1 MAYSELVK
9 NFNRI
14 RDYMREFYIYGFKSR
29 EEYRRKSARSYD
41 DERRR
46 IESWLGD
53 YMGFR
58 QNAGGKNVFISID
71 SRAASHNPLYKAW
84 KTKSFTDGDITMNFI
99 LMDIFASAQ
108 KALSLTEITEQIDEY
123 LSVFPEPKTFD
134 VSTVR
139 KKLNEY
145 ISEGIVLGEKQ
156 GKSMYY
162 SWTMEKC
169 DLDRD
174 ILDFFS
180 EIAPC
185 GVIGSFLLDQVKEQ
199 DSHFSF
205 KHHYI
210 TSAMDSEILC
220 SVFMAIR
227 EKRSVI
233 LETYNRH
240 KERVSE
246 SHVVPLRVMV
256 SAQSGRQYLIA
267 YAPRFRRIL
276 SFRTDHIAS
285 VKIGEVSERFDQMR
299 QKLDEMQKHMWG
311 VSTQNR
317 WGNRMEHVE
326 FTIRYG
332 AGEKHIPKRLE
343 REKRCG
349 TVEHLDE
356 NTSKFTADVYD
367 ASELIPWIR
376 TFICRITEI
385 HISNEKLEKQF
396 QEDIK
401 AMYALYGLE
410 DGENH
415 DIQ

>member
-84 KTKSFTDGDITMNFI
+84 KTKSFTDGDITLHFI

-349 TVEHLDE
+349 TVVHLDE
-356 NTSKFTADVYD
+356 NTSRFTADVYD
-367 ASELIPWIR
+367 AGELIPWIR

-385 HISNEKLEKQF
+385 HISNEKLEEQF
-396 QEDIK
+396 LEDIK

>member
-29 EEYRRKSARSYD
+29 EEYTRKSARSYD

-84 KTKSFTDGDITMNFI
+84 KTKSFTDGDITLHFI

-108 KALSLTEITEQIDEY
+108 RALSLTEITEQIDEY

>member
-84 KTKSFTDGDITMNFI
+84 KTKSFTDGDITLHFI

-349 TVEHLDE
+349 TVGHLDE
-356 NTSKFTADVYD
+356 NTSRFTADVYD

-385 HISNEKLEKQF
+385 HISNEKLEEQF
-396 QEDIK
+396 LEDIK